1 MADAVN
7 SMVRARAA
15 RWARRFL
22 AGVLLLALGSE
33 IACTSSFFR
42 KAADQDVEGLL
53 NEKNRF
59 APWALEQYYIY
70 PDPRARFADPTDPDH
85 PPKPPDDYAAW
96 VLSPDP
102 QPAGKAGV
110 QRIEGTG
117 YLALLREW
125 DTLNRCEEA
134 ARKQEQARQDRAK
147 QSPKGDKD
155 NKAKL
160 AGPEPADQPADRD
173 RSPQGID
180 AGVAQRYASRAD
192 DTLGGIPAYRLKLE
206 QASELALFNSREF
219 HTRREDLY
227 LSALPVSLERF
238 AFATQFF
245 AASETIREA
254 VGSRTVNGPGNRWR
268 QNSQVGLN
276 KIFPTGASVLFRLA
290 NQLVINL
297 TGNAPRTVAVS
308 NLTLEV
314 AQPLLRGGGFA
325 VTLEPLTQVERNLLY
340 AIRDFARFR
349 KLFYAYIAAGGN
361 LFNVTFFGGVNLG
374 AGARTAVA
382 TNLAGQN
389 APAEGYLPVVLRA
402 AVLRNERENVL
413 ALEEFLRQFIAF
425 KGGGEISDLQVGQ
438 VEQQLLASRATV
450 LQREV
455 ELRDA
460 LDRFKLQLGLPTD
473 TPLELDE
480 SVLEPIVRQIAR
492 YRPVFEELE
501 LARKIA
507 AGDDVRNDPQK
518 LADRQ
523 DPAKLRGRLRELFL
537 NSAVVQGTR
546 FREQIAPR
554 WQRWEQATP
563 EQLKRLLADYADEQ
577 RRIQERKTLREQR
590 GEPIDPKDAQRLDLI
605 EFETQLGRFE
615 LLLRRY
621 EQKGWE
627 KLPDVGNARQRER
640 ETLFYDT
647 VNAFAI
653 VLSEARNERL
663 DRIREEWPPL
673 PRLCVAGRDLLTA
686 DLDEALATVA
696 QVALTNRFDLMNAR
710 AQLVDS
716 WRQIRV
722 RANDLM
728 GVLDIRYTEQSTTP
742 PNGSNPLAFSGSRT
756 TRQLSLNA
764 ELPLVRRLERN
775 NYRATLIAYQRQR
788 RNLQASEDAILTD
801 VRATLRQLRILAENY
816 KIQQRALELAYLQV
830 DNSAEVFNQPPIPG
844 GAGNAAANA
853 AALTNQLLGAQRSL
867 PAAQNA
873 LFSIWINYQINRLF
887 LYRDLELMKLDNR
900 GVWIDDV
907 ATAECPDQRCNDQPP
922 GPGDGGA
929 SAEPPLDQRPSQPD
943 AIDQLPAPRPV
954 PAGQRAQPD
963 RNGR

>member
-1 MADAVN
+1 MSVESINLQAW
-7 SMVRARAA
+7 ARAA

-22 AGVLLLALGSE
+22 AGLLLLCLASE
-33 IACTSSFFR
+33 IGCTSRFFR

-59 APWALEQYYIY
+59 APWAIEQYYVY
-70 PDPRARFADPTDPDH
+70 PDERARFADPTDPDN
-85 PPKPPDDYAAW
+85 PPRPPDDYAAW

-102 QPAGKAGV
+102 QPPGKAGV

-117 YLALLREW
+117 YLAMLRHW
-125 DTLNRCEEA
+125 DILNRCELA
-134 ARKQEQARQDRAK
+134 ARQEQKARQDK
-147 QSPKGDKD
+147 QKPRQGRENSP
-155 NKAKL
+155 AKL
-160 AGPEPADQPADRD
+160 GDAGNDPPVKKDDPDTLPPPTR
-173 RSPQGID
+173 ID
-180 AGVAQRYASRAD
+180 AGEAERYASRAD
-192 DTLGGIPAYRLKLE
+192 DTLGGIPSYRLKLE

-227 LSALPVSLERF
+227 LTALPVSLERF

-245 AASETIREA
+245 AASETIREV

-268 QNSQVGLN
+268 QNSRVGLN
-276 KIFPTGASVLFRLA
+276 KIFPTGASALFRLA

-297 TGNAPRTVAVS
+297 TGNVPRTVAVS

-314 AQPLLRGGGFA
+314 AQPLLQGGGFA

-340 AIRDFARFR
+340 SIRDFARFR

-361 LFNVTFFGGVNLG
+361 LANVAFFGGVTVG
-374 AGARTAVA
+374 VGARTAVT
-382 TNLAGQN
+382 TNLVGQI
-389 APAEGYLPVVLRA
+389 APAEGYWPVVLRA
-402 AVLRNERENVL
+402 GVLRNERENVL

-438 VEQQLLASRATV
+438 VEQQLLSSRALV

-480 SVLEPIVRQIAR
+480 SILDPMVQQIAR
-492 YRPVFEELE
+492 YRPVFDELE
-501 LARKIA
+501 TARKLA

-518 LADRQ
+518 LAERQ
-523 DPAKLRGRLRELFL
+523 DPAKLRDRLRDLFL
-537 NSAVVQGTR
+537 NSAIVQGTR

-554 WQRWEQATP
+554 WQRWEKATP
-563 EQLKRLLADYADEQ
+563 DQLNRLLKDYAAEQL
-577 RRIQERKTLREQR
+577 RIQERKNLREQR
-590 GEPIDPKDAQRLDLI
+590 GEPDDPKDAQRLDEI
-605 EFETQLGRFE
+605 EFEVQLGRFE

-621 EQKGWE
+621 EQRSWE
-627 KLPDVGNARQRER
+627 KIPDIGAARQRER

-647 VNAFAI
+647 VNAFSI

-663 DRIREEWPPL
+663 DRIRQSWPQL
-673 PRLCVAGRDLLTA
+673 PRLCLNGRDLLTV
-686 DLDEALATVA
+686 DLDEGLALVS

-710 AQLVDS
+710 AQLVDA

-742 PNGSNPLAFSGSRT
+742 PNGSNPWAFSGSRT

-788 RNLQASEDAILTD
+788 RNLQASEDAILND
-801 VRATLRQLRILAENY
+801 VRATLRQLRVLAENY

-873 LFSIWINYQINRLF
+873 LYSIWINYQITRLF
-887 LYRDLELMKLDNR
+887 LYRDLELLNLDNR

-907 ATAECPDQRCNDQPP
+907 ATTQCADGCSDDRPNRPDDSGTGATSEQSPI
-922 GPGDGGA
+922 GPAGA
-929 SAEPPLDQRPSQPD
+929 
-943 AIDQLPAPRPV
+943 DQLPAPRPLPV
-954 PAGQRAQPD
+954 GQRP
-963 RNGR
+963 